1 MLFKAFDKDG
11 SGKIDFK
18 ELASGLSLVAKGSA
32 EEKLRILFSA
42 YDKDG
47 SGQLDRDEVVA
58 VLEQMRVVS
67 KSLGR
72 DPEKAD
78 DFAKAIIAKLDADG
92 SGQISLDEWVGV
104 GLKTPSLLTL
114 LGA

>member
-1 MLFKAFDKDG
+1 MFKAFDKDG

-18 ELASGLSLVAKGSA
+18 ELAAGLSLVSKGSA
-32 EEKLRILFSA
+32 EEKLNILFKA
-42 YDKDG
+42 YDKDD
-47 SGQLDRDEVVA
+47 SGHLDKDEVNA
-58 VLEQMRVVS
+58 VLEQMRTVAR
-67 KSLGR
+67 SLGR

-78 DFAKAIIAKLDADG
+78 DFNKAVISKLDADK
-92 SGQISLDEWVGV
+92 SGTISLDEWVTV